1 MIAEAAATGDRRR
14 TLEAMRDKLARDMDD
29 APAAVVAQ
37 IAGRL
42 SAILTELDEMPDTE
56 KRSTLDELVARRQN
70 RITAAESVEPAK
82 QSLRQRR

>member
-1 MIAEAAATGDRRR
+1 MIAEAAATGDRRK

-70 RITAAESVEPAK
+70 RIAAAESVEPAK